1 MNTTEKFDSW
11 VDTLSNEELKHV
23 TQIIQVS
30 KDDLKSDW
38 WQDLNI
44 LEVNKIKIGL
54 QQLENGLLMTSEKYW
69 THLDD

>member
-30 KDDLKSDW
+30 KDDLKS
-38 WQDLNI
+38 
-44 LEVNKIKIGL
+44 VGGK
-54 QQLENGLLMTSEKYW
+54 T
-69 THLDD
+69 